1 MDLLES
7 RGVVGPSEGSKA
19 RDVLVKPD
27 DLAITL
33 ALLRGED
40 VPDRAAVPFDGAP
53 AAAGAAPVSD
63 DSVDDTSEVPV
74 LGYGGD
80 AVAAELDAYPETV
93 DRGDEDG
100 GHDAWELTGR
110 R

>member
-1 MDLLES
+1 M
-7 RGVVGPSEGSKA
+7 GPSEGSKA

-27 DLAITL
+27 DLATTL

-40 VPDRAAVPFDGAP
+40 VPDRAAVPFDGV
-53 AAAGAAPVSD
+53 AAAGGAEAVTD

-80 AVAAELDAYPETV
+80 AVAAELDTYPDAVE
-93 DRGDEDG
+93 RGDEDG